1 MSTPRIYHVGI
12 VVPALDPAMEQMGEA
27 AGVTWGRV
35 QRFAADFDTP
45 TGRRTFDQT
54 FVLSLEGPPYI
65 ELLVRVEDSV
75 WERTG
80 LHHLGMWSDDV
91 PGESAGLE
99 AGGCLWEAAITDA
112 EGRRAGACYHILN
125 DLDTRVELVG
135 RAASAPRLRRYLA
148 GGDYR

>member
-1 MSTPRIYHVGI
+1 MTPSRIYHVGI
-12 VVPALDPAMEQMGEA
+12 VVDALAPAMERLGGA

-35 QRFAADFDTP
+35 QRFAAEFGTP
-45 TGRRTFDQT
+45 SGRRTFDQE
-54 FVLSLEGPPYI
+54 FALSLEGPPYI
-65 ELLVRVEDSV
+65 ELLVRVPGSV

-99 AGGCLWEAAITDA
+99 GRGCAWEAALLDA
-112 EGRRAGACYHILN
+112 DGRRAGGCYHVLP
-125 DLDTRVELVG
+125 DVGGARVEN
-135 RAASAPRLRRYLA
+135 YLA

>member
-1 MSTPRIYHVGI
+1 MSGTRIYHVGI
-12 VVPALDPAMEQMGEA
+12 VVPALEPAMAQFSAA

-35 QRFAADFDTP
+35 QRFPAEFASPSGT
-45 TGRRTFDQT
+45 RTYEQT

-65 ELLVRVEDSV
+65 ELLVQVPGSV

-91 PGESAGLE
+91 AGESADLE
-99 AGGCLWEAAITDA
+99 ERGCAWQAAILDGS
-112 EGRRAGACYHILN
+112 GRRAGGCYHHLP
-125 DLDTRVELVG
+125 DLDVRIELVSQE
-135 RAASAPRLRRYLA
+135 ASAPRLERYLA

>member
-1 MSTPRIYHVGI
+1 MNAPRIYHVGI
-12 VVPALDPAMEQMGEA
+12 VVPDLEPAMEEFSA
-27 AGVTWGRV
+27 TTGVTWGRV
-35 QRFAADFDTP
+35 QRFPAGFATP
-45 TGRRTFDQT
+45 SGPRTFHQT

-99 AGGCLWEAAITDA
+99 GRGCAWEAAIVDG
-112 EGRRAGACYHILN
+112 EGRRAGGCYHVLSASGARI
-125 DLDTRVELVG
+125 ELVS
-135 RAASAPRLRRYLA
+135 RAASAPRLERYLS

>member
-1 MSTPRIYHVGI
+1 MTSPRIYHVGI
-12 VVPALDPAMEQMGEA
+12 VVDALEPAMEQFAAA

-35 QRFAADFDTP
+35 QRFAAGFGTP
-45 TGRRTFDQT
+45 SGPRTFDQA

-65 ELLVRVEDSV
+65 ELLVRVPDSV

-99 AGGCLWEAAITDA
+99 EGGCPWEAALLDA
-112 EGRRAGACYHILN
+112 EGRRAGGCYHVLPG
-125 DLDTRVELVG
+125 LGARVELVS
-135 RAASAPRLRRYLA
+135 RAASAPRLERYLA

>member
-1 MSTPRIYHVGI
+1 MGTPRIYHVGI
-12 VVPALDPAMEQMGEA
+12 VVPDLEPAMAQLGET

-35 QRFAADFDTP
+35 QRFTVDFDTP
-45 TGRRTFDQT
+45 SGRRTFDQT
-54 FVLSLEGPPYI
+54 FVLSLEGPPHI

-99 AGGCLWEAAITDA
+99 AGGCLWEAAMPDA
-112 EGRRAGACYHILN
+112 EGRRAGGCYHILPG
-125 DLDTRVELVG
+125 LDARVELVS
-135 RAASAPRLRRYLA
+135 REASAPRLQNYLA

>member
-12 VVPALDPAMEQMGEA
+12 VVPALEPAMERFGEA

-35 QRFAADFDTP
+35 QRFPVEFATP
-45 TGRRTFDQT
+45 SGPRTFHQT

-65 ELLVRVEDSV
+65 ELLVRVADSV

-91 PGESAGLE
+91 PGESADLE
-99 AGGCLWEAAITDA
+99 ARGCVWEAAILDGA
-112 EGRRAGACYHILN
+112 GRRAGACYHILI
-125 DLDTRVELVG
+125 DSDARIELVS
-135 RAASAPRLRRYLA
+135 RAASTPRLERYLA